1 MSLNFGE
8 AATDTTKVHKL
19 LRSSQ
24 KFSEVL
30 RPLLRSS
37 QNIYKMAASK
47 KPNLANYPFGAASRH
62 QKGGLDSFGF
72 FEAAILYIFW
82 ELLRR
87 GLRTSENF

>member
-1 MSLNFGE
+1 MTTRVVGARLDE
-8 AATDTTKVHKL
+8 ALSTNTKVQWL

-24 KFSEVL
+24 KFSEVVCLL

-47 KPNLANYPFGAASRH
+47 KPNLANYPFGAASRP

-72 FEAAILYIFW
+72 FEAAILYIF
-82 ELLRR
+82 
-87 GLRTSENF
+87 

>member
-1 MSLNFGE
+1 MADALE
-8 AATDTTKVHKL
+8 APTKGTWL

-47 KPNLANYPFGAASRH
+47 KPNLANYPFGAASRP
-62 QKGGLDSFGF
+62 QKGGLDSLDF
-72 FEAAILYIFW
+72 FEAANLYIFW